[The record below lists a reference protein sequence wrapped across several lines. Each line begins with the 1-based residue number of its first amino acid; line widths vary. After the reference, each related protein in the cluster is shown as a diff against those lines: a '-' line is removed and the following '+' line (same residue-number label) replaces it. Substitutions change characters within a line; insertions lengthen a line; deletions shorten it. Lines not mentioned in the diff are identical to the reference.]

1 MIVDVKFYYYSVFG
15 KGKLALEF
23 QKDEVT
29 VQDVL
34 SRLEDDYG
42 EPFLEHSGR
51 RLIESFGTYFNI
63 FLNGEHIPLPEQSG
77 KVLSE
82 HDTLFILHPV
92 SGG

>member
-1 MIVDVKFYYYSVFG
+1 MIVDVKIYHYSVFG

-23 QKDEVT
+23 QKDEIT

-34 SRLEDDYG
+34 FRLEDDYG
-42 EPFLEHSGR
+42 EAFTKHSGR
-51 RLIESFGTYFNI
+51 RLIDSFGTYFNV

-77 KVLSE
+77 MELSD
-82 HDTLFILHPV
+82 HDNIVILHPV